1 MVGARIVREDPNP
14 VQVYAKASTAIEPGD
29 MLWLNNDGYAE
40 PASTFPWT
48 TNLATTQANFHPK
61 FLGISMD
68 KRLASQTT
76 PGLINVATRG
86 RYRVP
91 CSTDTNARNVGTL
104 YGPGKASGNALESRV
119 CAVVTGANLAVG
131 VLAKPKAADDTVVE
145 IEVVSSILHRGVQNI
160 VTS

>member
-1 MVGARIVREDPNP
+1 MASARIVREDPNP

-29 MLWLNNDGYAE
+29 MLWLNNDGHAE
-40 PASTFPWT
+40 PARTFPWT
-48 TNLATTQANFHPK
+48 TNLATTQANFHQR

-86 RYRVP
+86 RYRVLS
-91 CSTDTNARNVGTL
+91 STDANARNVGTL
-104 YGPGKASGNALESRV
+104 YGPGKAAGNNLESQV
-119 CAVVTGANLAVG
+119 CAVVGTANLAVG
-131 VLAKPKAADDTVVE
+131 VLAKPKDANDAVVE

-160 VTS
+160 ITS